1 MSEMAET
8 EQSIALR
15 LEEMIEV
22 QNRINRTI
30 ELLIRQV
37 ADLNAR
43 LDGDREDVAAATIQD
58 LREHEFDWQ
67 VDELG
72 RNGRSGRERM
82 KRAICSAKP
91 MTRPTWNSRSGLSE
105 RCNSTLLCGM

>member
-1 MSEMAET
+1 MAET